1 MGDLGRR
8 IGGGSR
14 ATGSARRVLSR
25 MAAIQAALVLAA
37 LVLAAT
43 LVLRPQLAQAQ
54 MGADRYSTIVIDA
67 GSGRVLEAVNPDE
80 LRFPASLTKIMTAY
94 ILFEALRDGR
104 VKLDQPVPVSEHAAA
119 MAPSKLGLI
128 PGAQITVE
136 EALLGMVTKSA
147 NDAAA
152 AIGELLGGSEDQFA
166 QMMTV
171 RARALGMS
179 ATTFRN
185 ASGLPDP
192 EQLTTARDIAV
203 LARHLVQDFPNE
215 YRYFSAPG
223 FVFHG
228 RLIPNHDHMLTTYP
242 GADGIKTGYTVAAG
256 HNLATSALRDGVR
269 LIGIV
274 LGARSN
280 FERDLHMAALLDQGF
295 LAMNVAPPARPGPPT
310 EVAAMPPLIGSAQ
323 AAPAPARVDPP
334 ARAPATIRPVAAL
347 ERWGVQVGSFG
358 SMGAAEHAAELV
370 RRETVGGE
378 VEVVPLAMR
387 SRPVWRAELLGLSLA
402 EAQNACGSLAR
413 HGIPCTLFRL
423 ASGHFASR

>member
-1 MGDLGRR
+1 MLRV
-8 IGGGSR
+8 IGWARSGLPR
-14 ATGSARRVLSR
+14 AATPVL
-25 MAAIQAALVLAA
+25 LA
-37 LVLAAT
+37 LAAT
-43 LVLRPQLAQAQ
+43 LLLQPPRALAQI
-54 MGADRYSTIVIDA
+54 GSDRYSSIVIDA

-80 LRFPASLTKIMTAY
+80 PRFPASLTKIMTAY
-94 ILFEALRDGR
+94 MLFEALHDGR
-104 VKLDQPVPVSEHAAA
+104 VKLEQPVPVSTHAAS
-119 MAPSKLGLI
+119 MSPSKLGLV
-128 PGAQITVE
+128 PGAQLTVE

-171 RARALGMS
+171 RARALGMTAS
-179 ATTFRN
+179 TFRN

-192 EQLTTARDIAV
+192 EQLTTARDMAV

-215 YRYFSAPG
+215 YRYFSTPG

-274 LGARSN
+274 LGAPSN
-280 FERDLHMAALLDQGF
+280 YTRDLHMAALLDQSF
-295 LAMNVAPPARPGPPT
+295 LAMNVPPPGRPAPAT
-310 EVAAMPPLIGSAQ
+310 EMAAMPPLIGSAQ
-323 AAPAPARVDPP
+323 AAAAPARLDPS
-334 ARAPATIRPVAAL
+334 ARAAPTVRPILAL
-347 ERWGVQVGSFG
+347 DRWGVQVGSFG
-358 SMGAAEHAAELV
+358 SMGAAEHVAERI

-387 SRPVWRAELLGLSLA
+387 NRPAWRAELLGLSLP
-402 EAQNACGSLAR
+402 EAQTACGSLAR
-413 HGIPCTLFRL
+413 RGIPCTVFRMMP
-423 ASGHFASR
+423 GHFASR